1 MSMEP
6 NRNNI
11 LGNILRIYRERS
23 RFQEKEIAEK
33 LQITED
39 DVKDWE
45 SGKSEPNNYY
55 RLLLSTLYSIPVNFL
70 INDFNKNLDDSFSFR
85 AVSGE
90 QVFPEPYMYIFAEK
104 AECIKNLFL
113 LINKMKYMSKE
124 KPLIKEKKF
133 LMLDSFDEIEYLS
146 QLTQIDEKAKVIIND
161 MSKKFIEY
169 YNLPNGAKVDL
180 LKILPSKS
188 ATVIYTPVPEGY
200 SGISFISADN
210 HYFYIFVNSKDHY
223 CKQTFTLIHE
233 FGHVIFKEVKNKALI
248 EDIINYFVNITLL
261 PPSDMCRIFQDFSVD
276 KIDDYMDRFKEISH
290 KYEVSYKTILYSLY
304 HIGKLGY
311 NGNISDRIEQ
321 IMFKHF
327 ETDSAVTK
335 LSYRNNILIH
345 KYVNL
350 LLDEGIVDDSYR
362 KEINSIA
369 PMIS

>member
-39 DVKDWE
+39 NVKDWE

-104 AECIKNLFL
+104 AEFIRNFFSLVNQAVLLDNHKP
-113 LINKMKYMSKE
+113 LINKKR
-124 KPLIKEKKF
+124 F
-133 LMLDSFDEIEYLS
+133 LTLDDSDKIQYLS
-146 QLTQIDEKAKVIIND
+146 KLNDIDDDAKSIICD
-161 MSKKFIEY
+161 MSDKFIKY
-169 YNLPNGAKVDL
+169 YDLPSGPKVDL
-180 LKILPSKS
+180 LQLLPSKS

-210 HYFYIFVNSKDHY
+210 HDFYIFVNSKDHY

-233 FGHVIFKEVKNKALI
+233 FGHVIFKGVKNKALI

-261 PPSDMCRIFQDFSVD
+261 PPNYICETFKDFSVD
-276 KIDDYMDRFKEISH
+276 QIDEYMDKFKEISYQ
-290 KYEVSYKTILYSLY
+290 YEVSYKTILYSLY
-304 HIGKLGY
+304 HIGKLGS
-311 NGNISDRIEQ
+311 NGNISDRVEQ

-335 LSYRNNILIH
+335 LSYRNNVLIH

-350 LLDEGIVDDSYR
+350 LLDKGFVDDSYR
-362 KEINSIA
+362 KEINNIA